1 MRDPDGSST
10 GSSCKVAGL
19 ILPMISISK
28 PVVPALAS
36 SAGM

>member
-10 GSSCKVAGL
+10 GSSCKVAGR

-28 PVVPALAS
+28 PDVLSLANS
-36 SAGM
+36 VGM